1 MPHPFWPVWDICI
14 RTPRLELRPVREA
27 DVSDLV
33 DLADGGIHDPATMP
47 FLTPFTDLPPPARAR
62 SSLQFYA
69 GAWANWAVDRW
80 VLPLVARADGT
91 CVGTQSVEAEDF
103 PVRRAVTTGS
113 WLGAAH
119 QGQGLGTEMR
129 AGALA
134 LAFNGLGAESAGTGA
149 FDDNT
154 ASLGVTASLGYRPNG
169 WAWAPRRG
177 ERGRVLKFVL
187 ERADWEQ
194 RMRDDQRLQRIA
206 VEGLGPEAL
215 DQFGLTPP

>member
-1 MPHPFWPVWDICI
+1 VTHPFWPLWDICI
-14 RTPRLELRPVREA
+14 RTARLELRPVREA

-33 DLADGGIHDPATMP
+33 DLAARGIHDPATMP
-47 FLTPFTDLPPPARAR
+47 FLTPFTDLPSPERER

-69 GAWANWAVDRW
+69 GAWANWSVDRW

-103 PVRRAVTTGS
+103 VVRRTVTTGS
-113 WLGAAH
+113 WLGSAH

-134 LAFNGLGAESAGTGA
+134 LAFAGLGAVSAETGA
-149 FDDNT
+149 FEDNT
-154 ASLGVTASLGYRPNG
+154 ASLRVTSSLGYRPNG
-169 WAWAPRRG
+169 WAWAVRRG

-194 RMRDDQRLQRIA
+194 RRRGDTALEGIG

-215 DQFGLTPP
+215 DQFGLV

>member
-33 DLADGGIHDPATMP
+33 DLADRGIHDPATMP
-47 FLTPFTDLPPPARAR
+47 FLTPFTDLPAPQRAR
-62 SSLQFYA
+62 STLQFYA
-69 GAWANWAVDRW
+69 GAWANWSVDRW
-80 VLPLVARADGT
+80 LLPLVARTDGV
-91 CVGTQSVEAEDF
+91 CVGVQSVEAESF
-103 PVRRAVTTGS
+103 PVLRTVTTGS
-113 WLGAAH
+113 WLGLAH

-129 AGALA
+129 GGALA
-134 LAFNGLGAESAGTGA
+134 LAFNGLGAQSAETGA

-154 ASLGVTASLGYRPNG
+154 ASLGVTAALGYQPNG
-169 WAWAPRRG
+169 WTRAVRRG

-187 ERADWEQ
+187 ERAGWEQ
-194 RMRDDQRLQRIA
+194 RTRDDPGFGSIL

-215 DQFGLTPP
+215 DQFGL